1 MQGFRPPSTINAYH
15 ARVTVQ
21 PGVTFDFFF
30 TLNNLRRIF

>member
-1 MQGFRPPSTINAYH
+1 MQDFRFPSTINAYYG
-15 ARVTVQ
+15 RVTVQ